1 MLFNLTLHTCSPGVT
16 LTELQKRGGMN
27 DEAYAKVFIIER
39 LMCGILYME
48 QIQMKAVGYN
58 IPLFI

>member
-1 MLFNLTLHTCSPGVT
+1 MKHMQRYLV
-16 LTELQKRGGMN
+16 
-27 DEAYAKVFIIER
+27 IER